1 MTRTTPTDSLNP
13 DVFMLYMTRILVT
26 EIVMTK
32 VSVAEAKASLS
43 ALVNRAEA
51 GETVEILRHGK
62 PAARLVPINALEP
75 IDFDWLDTV
84 TSTFPRT
91 EADGVTRLRDEDR
104 Y

>member
-1 MTRTTPTDSLNP
+1 MIGPEVILNP
-13 DVFMLYMTRILVT
+13 QILTLYMTRFIVT
-26 EIVMTK
+26 EISMTK

-62 PAARLVPINALEP
+62 PAARLVPVNALEP
-75 IDFDWLDTV
+75 IDFDWLDSV
-84 TSTFPRT
+84 TSTIPRT
-91 EADGVTRLRDEDR
+91 EADGVIRLRKEDR